1 MGREI
6 VIKYRKNNSQAS
18 VINPTSTGP
27 TFSEFVNYITDT
39 AESSKVTKFDEH
51 WAPYY
56 SFCTPCHVNFSV
68 IAKLETLTR
77 DQEYIIRRAG
87 LENILMPS
95 RYNDRPRIILNKAR
109 DGKKTYDLTKRYYS
123 QLSEEQLKKLYNIY
137 GLDFEMFGYNIT
149 KYYEIVK
156 KDT

>member
-1 MGREI
+1 M
-6 VIKYRKNNSQAS
+6 
-18 VINPTSTGP
+18 
-27 TFSEFVNYITDT
+27 
-39 AESSKVTKFDEH
+39 TKFDEH

-56 SFCTPCHVNFSV
+56 SFCTPCHVNFTV

-87 LENILMPS
+87 LENILTLS
-95 RYNDRPRIILNKAR
+95 RHKDRPKMILNKAR
-109 DGKKTYDLTKRYYS
+109 DGKNTNDLTKRYYS
-123 QLSEEQLKKLYNIY
+123 QLSEKQLRKLYNIY
-137 GLDFEMFGYNIT
+137 KLDFEMFGYNIT